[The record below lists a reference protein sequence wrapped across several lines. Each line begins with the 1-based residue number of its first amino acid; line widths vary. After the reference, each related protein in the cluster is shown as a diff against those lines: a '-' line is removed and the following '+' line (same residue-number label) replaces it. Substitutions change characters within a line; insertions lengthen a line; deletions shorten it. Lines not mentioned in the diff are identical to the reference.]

1 MSAAG
6 NDRIWGPESAFKIVI
21 HPPFWDTL
29 AARFFYAILVILLIF
44 GLIYV
49 INRRNR
55 QKMIRMQ
62 EEEALKQKEELDQ
75 MKFRF
80 FTNISHELR
89 TPLTLIITPLD
100 MVIRRLTDD
109 AMKKQLNTI
118 YKNAQNLLSLVNQLL
133 DFRKLEMKGERLHLM
148 NGDMEEFIVSAYNNF
163 MPMAVEKHLNFVNQS
178 EHRALYMFF
187 DRDKVH
193 KIVNNLLSNAF
204 KYTPQGGT
212 VNLQLATEEIE
223 ERNYVRISVSDTGI
237 GISESDLPYI
247 FDRFYQVGNEGDEKI
262 GSGIGLHLV
271 REYVNIHGGRI
282 KVDSQEFRTFLKEQ
296 LEDFYQIIEAADG
309 EEGERKAIEENPN
322 LIISDIMMPKVDG
335 IELCRRI
342 KTNVQTSHIPV
353 ILLTARTA
361 DDIKI
366 NSYEVGAD
374 SYMSKPFNFDMLM
387 VRIEKLIEQQEK
399 RKQEFRKNIE
409 VNPSAITITSVDE
422 QLIQKC
428 LEYIEKNMDNPE
440 YGVEELSGDLGMVRM
455 SLYRKLQSITGH
467 TPTDF
472 IRSIRLKRAAQ
483 LLQGSQLPIVEI
495 ANRVGFSSPSY
506 FSKCF
511 REMFGMLPKQYAEE
525 SGRKE

>member
-1 MSAAG
+1 M
-6 NDRIWGPESAFKIVI
+6 
-21 HPPFWDTL
+21 H
-29 AARFFYAILVILLIF
+29 
-44 GLIYV
+44 
-49 INRRNR
+49 
-55 QKMIRMQ
+55 
-62 EEEALKQKEELDQ
+62 
-75 MKFRF
+75 
-80 FTNISHELR
+80 
-89 TPLTLIITPLD
+89 
-100 MVIRRLTDD
+100 
-109 AMKKQLNTI
+109 
-118 YKNAQNLLSLVNQLL
+118 QNLLSLVNQLL

-193 KIVNNLLSNAF
+193 KIMNNLLSNAF

-282 KVDSQEFRTFLKEQ
+282 KVDSQIDRGSVFTVWLPMDLKPEPNELPEEIIGTETPDIKEKETTTSTVDDNLKKLLLVEDNQEFRTFLKEQ

-472 IRSIRLKRAAQ
+472 IRSIPFET
-483 LLQGSQLPIVEI
+483 GGTII
-495 ANRVGFSSPSY
+495 T
-506 FSKCF
+506 
-511 REMFGMLPKQYAEE
+511 
-525 SGRKE
+525 RKSVADC

>member
-29 AARFFYAILVILLIF
+29 AARIFYAILVILLIF

-193 KIVNNLLSNAF
+193 KIMNNLF
-204 KYTPQGGT
+204 VQC
-212 VNLQLATEEIE
+212 LQIYA
-223 ERNYVRISVSDTGI
+223 
-237 GISESDLPYI
+237 
-247 FDRFYQVGNEGDEKI
+247 
-262 GSGIGLHLV
+262 
-271 REYVNIHGGRI
+271 GR
-282 KVDSQEFRTFLKEQ
+282 R
-296 LEDFYQIIEAADG
+296 DG
-309 EEGERKAIEENPN
+309 R
-322 LIISDIMMPKVDG
+322 
-335 IELCRRI
+335 
-342 KTNVQTSHIPV
+342 
-353 ILLTARTA
+353 LTACNRRNRRKKLREN
-361 DDIKI
+361 I
-366 NSYEVGAD
+366 
-374 SYMSKPFNFDMLM
+374 
-387 VRIEKLIEQQEK
+387 RI
-399 RKQEFRKNIE
+399 RHWNRNIRIR
-409 VNPSAITITSVDE
+409 P
-422 QLIQKC
+422 
-428 LEYIEKNMDNPE
+428 
-440 YGVEELSGDLGMVRM
+440 
-455 SLYRKLQSITGH
+455 SLYLRPFL
-467 TPTDF
+467 
-472 IRSIRLKRAAQ
+472 
-483 LLQGSQLPIVEI
+483 
-495 ANRVGFSSPSY
+495 
-506 FSKCF
+506 
-511 REMFGMLPKQYAEE
+511 
-525 SGRKE
+525 SGRK

>member
-1 MSAAG
+1 MGTGVCIQNCNSSPILGYTGTA
-6 NDRIWGPESAFKIVI
+6 RI
-21 HPPFWDTL
+21 
-29 AARFFYAILVILLIF
+29 FYAILVILLIF

-193 KIVNNLLSNAF
+193 KIMNNLLSNAF

-247 FDRFYQVGNEGDEKI
+247 FDRFY
-262 GSGIGLHLV
+262 
-271 REYVNIHGGRI
+271 R
-282 KVDSQEFRTFLKEQ
+282 
-296 LEDFYQIIEAADG
+296 
-309 EEGERKAIEENPN
+309 RK
-322 LIISDIMMPKVDG
+322 
-335 IELCRRI
+335 
-342 KTNVQTSHIPV
+342 
-353 ILLTARTA
+353 
-361 DDIKI
+361 
-366 NSYEVGAD
+366 
-374 SYMSKPFNFDMLM
+374 
-387 VRIEKLIEQQEK
+387 
-399 RKQEFRKNIE
+399 
-409 VNPSAITITSVDE
+409 
-422 QLIQKC
+422 
-428 LEYIEKNMDNPE
+428 
-440 YGVEELSGDLGMVRM
+440 
-455 SLYRKLQSITGH
+455 
-467 TPTDF
+467 
-472 IRSIRLKRAAQ
+472 
-483 LLQGSQLPIVEI
+483 
-495 ANRVGFSSPSY
+495 
-506 FSKCF
+506 
-511 REMFGMLPKQYAEE
+511 
-525 SGRKE
+525 